1 MVGLLARV
9 RPHVLLEL
17 RWVPEAFSAL
27 DADMRKV
34 FAVHRQQ
41 VAVEEA
47 LLSRLVLAVL
57 ALVQLGLLVAQDEL
71 VGAERAGL
79 VIAPRVLGVFRDL
92 LALDDQLVALQVV
105 VETHLLVGG
114 EVAVGALVLLF
125 EHVVRVILHVAFQE
139 TPCFKLLAADVAGV
153 DGQGLPVGTD
163 DYS

>member
-1 MVGLLARV
+1 MEVAVLTMVGLLPRV
-9 RPHVLLEL
+9 RPHVLLEF
-17 RWVPEAFSAL
+17 RRMPEAFSAL

-41 VAVEEA
+41 VAIEEA
-47 LLSRLVLAVL
+47 LLGCLVLAVL

-79 VIAPRVLGVFRDL
+79 VIAPRVLGVLRDL

-114 EVAVGALVLLF
+114 EVAVGALVLLL

-139 TPCFKLLAADVAGV
+139 TP
-153 DGQGLPVGTD
+153 
-163 DYS
+163 

>member
-1 MVGLLARV
+1 M
-9 RPHVLLEL
+9 
-17 RWVPEAFSAL
+17 PEAFSAL

-47 LLSRLVLAVL
+47 LLGRLVLAVL
-57 ALVQLGLLVAQDEL
+57 AIVQLGLLVAQDEL
-71 VGAERAGL
+71 VGVERAGL
-79 VIAPRVLGVFRDL
+79 VIAPCVLGVLRDL

-114 EVAVGALVLLF
+114 EVAVGALVLLL

-139 TPCFKLLAADVAGV
+139 TP
-153 DGQGLPVGTD
+153 
-163 DYS
+163 